1 MFLTGLI
8 QSPAMGDLLCYAR
21 VSTLEQ
27 ASRLQADALK
37 SNGCYRVFP
46 HWASVALDE
55 CPELAK
61 LFDQMRPGDTVGVW
75 RLDRPRPVHQWD
87 SVTDRYAAALVALTA

>member
-61 LFDQMRPGDTVGVW
+61 LFDQMRPGDTVGAW
-75 RLDRPRPVHQWD
+75 TGLGQYT
-87 SVTDRYAAALVALTA
+87 SGTASLIATLLPSLR